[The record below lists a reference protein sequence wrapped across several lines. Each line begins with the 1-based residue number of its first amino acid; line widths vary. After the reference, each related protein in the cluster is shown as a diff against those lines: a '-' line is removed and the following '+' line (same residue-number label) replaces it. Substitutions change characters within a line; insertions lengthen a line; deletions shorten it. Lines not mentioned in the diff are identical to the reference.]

1 MDTSKKAN
9 TEEITALELRSSA
22 LVTYI
27 NRMTDI
33 LIDSDRWSELFS
45 DKDDTNTVDVV
56 RLITTTILQRL
67 ENDTQRQGYV
77 LSFLN
82 DASLIEFI
90 LSGAKLNDANLCFV
104 NLYSANRALCEP
116 YAY

>member
-1 MDTSKKAN
+1 MREAAL
-9 TEEITALELRSSA
+9 TA
-22 LVTYI
+22 YI
-27 NRMTDI
+27 DRMTDI
-33 LIDSDRWSELFS
+33 LIDSERWSELFS

-56 RLITTTILQRL
+56 RLITTILRRL

-90 LSGAKLNDANLCFV
+90 LSGAKLNHANLSFV
-104 NLYSANRALCEP
+104 NLRRCKP
-116 YAY
+116 